1 MGKGGAENA
10 SKYLNKHLKKSRG
23 TMNHSSDELNDHVP
37 HFSYSFLEFP
47 YSLKFFSK
55 LTFLNLL

>member
-1 MGKGGAENA
+1 M
-10 SKYLNKHLKKSRG
+10 G
-23 TMNHSSDELNDHVP
+23 TMNHLSRELNDHMP

-55 LTFLNLL
+55 LSAHVAVGDRAETLPA